1 MRRSSPASA
10 YGFSPMSFRKRIAFY
25 LEDIDTPTGKALNL
39 LITGLVL
46 LSVTIFVAQTYPLSE
61 EWRTALGALDLA
73 LLLLFS
79 LEYLL
84 RLWCAADRLQFV
96 LSPFGLIDL
105 MAILPFFLGAVDIRF
120 IRIFRWFRI
129 LRLARFFEGRT
140 VFGYVTTEDS
150 AIFARILFTLFSI
163 VFVYSG
169 LIYQV
174 EHPVNPEQFNTF
186 FDAIYF
192 SISTI
197 STAGLGDVV
206 PSTDG
211 GRSLTILMLLTGILF
226 IPWQLGDLIKQLV
239 KTGTRVAVQC
249 PNCDLSAHD
258 PDARF
263 CKNCGTR
270 LPAKP
275 EIFLDESDTNQ
286 TQVENV
292 IQ

>member
-1 MRRSSPASA
+1 
-10 YGFSPMSFRKRIAFY
+10 MSFRQRIAFY

-39 LITGLVL
+39 MITGLVL
-46 LSVTIFVAQTYPLSE
+46 LSAAIFVAQTYPLSE
-61 EWRTALGALDLA
+61 EWRTVLGALDLG
-73 LLLLFS
+73 LLFLFS

-84 RLWCAADRLQFV
+84 RLWCAEDRLKFV
-96 LSPFGLIDL
+96 FSPFGLIDL

-140 VFGYVTTEDS
+140 VFGYITTEDS

-169 LIYQV
+169 LIYQA
-174 EHPVNPEQFNTF
+174 EHPVNPEMFDTF

-206 PSTDG
+206 PATDG
-211 GRSLTILMLLTGILF
+211 GRLLTILMLFTGILF
-226 IPWQLGDLIKQLV
+226 IPWQLGDLIKQIV

-249 PNCDLSAHD
+249 PACDLSVHD
-258 PDARF
+258 EDALF
-263 CKNCGTR
+263 CKNCGAR
-270 LPAKP
+270 LPARA
-275 EIFLDESDTNQ
+275 EIFSGGSDTNQ
-286 TQVENV
+286 TQVENL
-292 IQ
+292 IK

>member
-1 MRRSSPASA
+1 
-10 YGFSPMSFRKRIAFY
+10 MSFRKRIAFY

-46 LSVTIFVAQTYPLSE
+46 LSVAIFVAQTYPLSE
-61 EWRTALGALDLA
+61 EWRTVLGALDLA

-84 RLWCAADRLQFV
+84 RLWCAEDRLKFV
-96 LSPFGLIDL
+96 FSLFGLIDL

-150 AIFARILFTLFSI
+150 AIVARILFTLFSI

-206 PSTDG
+206 PITDG

-249 PNCDLSAHD
+249 SNCDLSVHD
-258 PDARF
+258 PDALF

-275 EIFLDESDTNQ
+275 AFFPGESDTNP

-292 IQ
+292 IK

>member
-1 MRRSSPASA
+1 
-10 YGFSPMSFRKRIAFY
+10 MSFRKRIAFY

-46 LSVTIFVAQTYPLSE
+46 LSVAIFVAQTYPLSE
-61 EWRTALGALDLA
+61 EWRTVLGALDLA

-84 RLWCAADRLQFV
+84 RLWCAEDRLKFV
-96 LSPFGLIDL
+96 FSLFGLIDL

-174 EHPVNPEQFNTF
+174 EHPVNSEQFNTF

-206 PSTDG
+206 PITDG

-249 PNCDLSAHD
+249 LNCDLSVHD
-258 PDARF
+258 QDALF

-270 LPAKP
+270 LPATP
-275 EIFLDESDTNQ
+275 EIFLGESDTNP

-292 IQ
+292 IK